1 MKTYRMLFGVLFFL
15 ALFAVSSVAQV
26 ATADLQV
33 GVKDT
38 KGAVVKGATVVVRN
52 LATGLERTQTANVDG
67 EYQFRA
73 LPPGHYEVTITA
85 TGFAKGKASDVVI
98 TVGQMAELP
107 VMLELAT
114 VKEEVTVSTEAELVE
129 TQRSTSSTTIEQTSI
144 DNLPING
151 RNYINF
157 ALTDSQLS
165 RDTAPSIGAAPTSG
179 INAGGQRARGNQVN
193 VDGMDAVDNSTNGI
207 RSTVSQEAVQEFQLL
222 TNGYSAEYGRASG
235 AVVNIVSKS
244 GTNQFHGSAYGY
256 LRNRYIQ
263 ATNPF
268 STTYQPA
275 YTRVQAGVA
284 LGGPIKKD
292 RTYYFFSFE
301 TTRRHES
308 GYSSIGQNNFGLTA
322 TTDLRPWMSA
332 ATGVPAGLVPQTLVP
347 VTPAQKAYME
357 QFFGPGPCGGP
368 LLSCLP
374 AAQQQQVVGYAI
386 LAGSSGSVATTG
398 VNPFTAFL
406 QGVGQPVGPGFFAP
420 TVSGQFDPL
429 PASFVNMNSLIGN
442 FPIGELTDIYSLR
455 LDHRLTSNQNLSMR
469 VGVSPSQVSGIQV
482 NAQGPQNFGQNAFSR
497 TSRQDY
503 HDWSINAMDSWTIGS
518 NKVNEFR
525 FQYSRRGLLYSY
537 ANSPDG
543 SKVAV
548 NIPGVAF
555 FGREPFS
562 FVNRTEQRYQFTDH
576 FSLTHGTHNFKW
588 GVDVNYLPLKAD
600 FTVNFGGIYNFGDLS
615 VAAGTP
621 TLLAVQAYG
630 AGLPQNF
637 IQGVGNPHDE
647 FTNTALAGFWQDSWR
662 MTHNF
667 TLNYGVRYDV
677 ELSPTFAAST
687 PLAAAAQDAL
697 GITQGI
703 PRDYNNIAPRI
714 GIAWDPKGD
723 GKTVIRSSFGLFYD
737 HPLLGLAFDSDVA
750 DGSQAP
756 QLVLFGGTLNGCTMN
771 AAFTFT
777 GRFGNAAACP
787 SLAPLSTALN
797 YLPNEQRFNPA
808 PNAPTAWANQEFLTA
823 GPGGTPIPLPFL
835 PFGFPTGKGF
845 VYPYSN
851 QVTFGIE
858 HDLGHDMSL
867 SLNYNFVGGR
877 HLNRPINR
885 NAAHTDLLV
894 QNWQVASNDPL
905 WNAPAGTTIPNPA
918 GGAYTLTA
926 SDAAALQAAKASF
939 ASDPRFVTTP
949 YTVLAGKGDPVPALP
964 LGQYAVGT
972 YVVPAVVSFF
982 RPSGINPS
990 LVPSA
995 SPVFGSLN
1003 AFLAAVGLPSMG
1015 EIPFSDM
1022 PANYSNGSSVY
1033 HGFTANLKKRFSKNY
1048 EFTASYTWSHAI
1060 DDSTDLESPLS
1071 PQDNYNPGAER
1082 SVSLF
1087 DQRHRFVFSGVVQ
1100 SGHRSSGFAG
1110 SLMSDWTLAPIIE
1123 IGSGRPFNIIT
1134 GIDNNFDFGTTTD
1147 RPSTATAGQTNSCGF
1162 SAVASKYS
1170 QTGYLIAPCWKDGV
1184 FTGNLGRNAGIR
1196 PMTVFTDMRVSKR
1209 INLTERLKLDAI
1221 MDAFNLINR
1230 FNVADVNPLW
1240 DQAGKATA
1248 AFDPRQFQFALRLA
1262 W

>member
-1 MKTYRMLFGVLFFL
+1 MKKNRELFGVLVLL
-15 ALFAVSSVAQV
+15 ALFAMPAIAQV
-26 ATADLQV
+26 ATADLHV
-33 GVKDT
+33 GVKDAN
-38 KGAVVKGATVVVRN
+38 GAVVKNATVTVRN
-52 LATGLERTQTANVDG
+52 TAQGLERTQTANVDG
-67 EYQFRA
+67 EYSFRA
-73 LPPGHYEVTITA
+73 LPPGRYEVTITA
-85 TGFAKGKASDVVI
+85 PGFGKAVANDVAI
-98 TVGQMAELP
+98 TVGQIAELP
-107 VMLELAT
+107 VTMELAT
-114 VKEEVTVSTEAELVE
+114 VKQEVTVSTEAELVE
-129 TQRSTSSTTIEQTSI
+129 TQRSSSSTTIEETRI

-157 ALTDSQLS
+157 ALTNSQLS

-222 TNGYSAEYGRASG
+222 TQGYSAEYGRASG

-244 GTNQFHGSAYGY
+244 GTNDFHGSAYGY

-275 YTRVQAGVA
+275 YTRTQAGVT

-301 TTRRHES
+301 TTRRNES
-308 GYSSIGQNNFGLTA
+308 GYSSIGQDNFGLTS
-322 TTDLRPWMSA
+322 TTDITKYVNGYYA
-332 ATGVPAGLVPQTLVP
+332 GHGVPVVLPAGSVVVP
-347 VTPAQKAYME
+347 VTPQ
-357 QFFGPGPCGGP
+357 Q
-368 LLSCLP
+368 
-374 AAQQQQVVGYAI
+374 AAFLDAAPVTSDTIGYAF
-386 LAGSSGSVATTG
+386 LVGSSGPVALAG
-398 VNPFTAFL
+398 ANPLAPLLGLPTKS
-406 QGVGQPVGPGFFAP
+406 FFGLSTSTP
-420 TVSGQFDPL
+420 ISL
-429 PASFVNMNSLIGN
+429 PASYVALNSLAGN
-442 FPIGELTDIYSLR
+442 FPVGEITDIYSLR
-455 LDHRLTSNQNLSMR
+455 LDHRLTNDQTLSMR
-469 VGVSPSQVSGIQV
+469 AGVSPSQVSGIQV
-482 NAQGPQNFGQNAFSR
+482 NAQGPQNFGQNAWSR

-503 HDWSINAMDSWTIGS
+503 HDWSINAQHSWTIGT

-525 FQYSRRGLLYSY
+525 FQYSRRGLLYAYS
-537 ANSPDG
+537 NSPDG
-543 SKVAV
+543 GKIAV

-562 FVNRTEQRYQFTDH
+562 PVERTEQRYQFTDH
-576 FSLTHGTHNFKW
+576 FSLTKGKHNLKW
-588 GVDVNYLPLKAD
+588 GADVNYLPLKAN
-600 FTVNFGGIYNFGDLS
+600 FELNFGGVYNFGDRTL
-615 VAAGTP
+615 VPGAP
-621 TLLAVQAYG
+621 TLLAVQMYG
-630 AGLPQNF
+630 VGIPENV

-647 FTNTALAGFWQDSWR
+647 FKNTAIAGFFQDSWR
-662 MTHNF
+662 MAHNF

-703 PRDYNNIAPRI
+703 PRDYNNIAPRV

-723 GKTVIRSSFGLFYD
+723 GKTVIRGSYGLFYD

-756 QLVLFGGTLNGCTMN
+756 QIVLFGGSLGCTLN
-771 AAFTFT
+771 AATTFT
-777 GRFGNAAACP
+777 GVFGTGATCASQTERDNLI
-787 SLAPLSTALN
+787 SLATALN
-797 YLPNEQRFNPA
+797 YQADQQRFNPA
-808 PNAPTAWANQEFLTA
+808 PNAPTAWANQAFLTA

-858 HDLGHDMSL
+858 HDLGHDMAL

-885 NAAHTDLLV
+885 NAARTDLLV
-894 QNWQVASNDPL
+894 QNWQVATNDPL
-905 WNAPAGTTIPNPA
+905 WNAPPGTTIQTPA
-918 GGAYTLTA
+918 GPYTLTA
-926 SDAAALQAAKASF
+926 SDSAALQAAKAGF
-939 ASDPRFVTTP
+939 ANDPRFVTTP
-949 YTVLAGKGDPVPALP
+949 LAVLAGNGDPVPGLP
-964 LGQYAVGT
+964 LGQYAAGT
-972 YVVPAVVSFF
+972 YVVPATVSFF

-990 LVPSA
+990 LIPSS
-995 SPVFGSLN
+995 SPVFPLLRGYLD
-1003 AFLAAVGLPSMG
+1003 AVGLPDIG
-1015 EIPFSDM
+1015 TIPFSDAA
-1022 PANYSNGSSVY
+1022 ANYSNGSSVY

-1048 EFTASYTWSHAI
+1048 EFLASYTWSHAI

-1071 PQDNYNPGAER
+1071 PQNNYDPAAER
-1082 SVSLF
+1082 SVSAF

-1100 SGHRSSGFAG
+1100 SGRRGHGFAG
-1110 SLMSDWTLAPIIE
+1110 GLMSDWTVAPIIE
-1123 IGSGRPFNIIT
+1123 VGSGRPFNIIT
-1134 GIDNNFDFGTTTD
+1134 GVDNNFDFGTTTD
-1147 RPSTATAGQTNSCGF
+1147 RPSTAAQNETNSCGF
-1162 SAVASKYS
+1162 TAVASKYS
-1170 QTGYLIAPCWKDGV
+1170 PTGYLIAPCWKDGA
-1184 FTGNLGRNAGIR
+1184 FTGNIGRNAGLR
-1196 PMTVFTDMRVSKR
+1196 PMTIFTDMRVSKR
-1209 INLTERLKLDAI
+1209 INITERVKLDAI
-1221 MDAFNLINR
+1221 MDGFNLINR

-1240 DQAGKATA
+1240 DHAGQATA

>member
-1 MKTYRMLFGVLFFL
+1 MKTMRELFGVLVLL

-26 ATADLQV
+26 ATADLRV

-38 KGAVVKGATVVVRN
+38 NGAVIKNATVVARN
-52 LATGLERTQTANVDG
+52 VATGFERTQTANFDG

-85 TGFAKGKASDVVI
+85 PGFAKGKASDLVI
-98 TVGQMAELP
+98 TVGQIAELP
-107 VMLELAT
+107 VTLELAT

-129 TQRSTSSTTIEQTSI
+129 TQQSSSSTTIEQARI

-157 ALTDSQLS
+157 ALTNSQLS
-165 RDTAPSIGAAPTSG
+165 RDTTPSIGAAPTSG

-207 RSTVSQEAVQEFQLL
+207 RSTVSQEAVQEFQLQ
-222 TNGYSAEYGRASG
+222 TEGYTAEYGRASG
-235 AVVNIVSKS
+235 AVINIVTKT
-244 GTNQFHGSAYGY
+244 GTNEFHGSAYGY

-268 STTYQPA
+268 STVYQPA
-275 YTRVQAGVA
+275 YTRTQAGIA

-301 TTRRHES
+301 TTRRNES
-308 GYSSIGQNNFGLTA
+308 GFTSIGADNFGLTA

-332 ATGVPAGLVPQTLVP
+332 ATGIPAAAVPTTLVP
-347 VTPAQKAYME
+347 VTPQQKAYME

-374 AAQQQQVVGYAI
+374 AAQQEQVVGYAL
-386 LAGSSGSVATTG
+386 LAGTSGSVATTG
-398 VNPFTAFL
+398 VNPFTTFL
-406 QGVGQPVGPGFFAP
+406 KATGAPQFAGLGPGFFSP
-420 TVSGQFDPL
+420 TSSGQFTPL
-429 PASFVNMNSLIGN
+429 PASFVNLNTIGGN
-442 FPIGELTDIYSLR
+442 FPVGEITDIASLR
-455 LDHRLTSNQNLSMR
+455 LDHRLTSDQTLSIR
-469 VGVSPSQVSGIQV
+469 AGVSPSQISGIQV
-482 NAQGPQNFGQNAFSR
+482 NAQGPQNFGQNAYSR

-503 HDWSINAMDSWTIGS
+503 HDWSINTQHSWTIGT

-537 ANSPDG
+537 ANTADG
-543 SKVAV
+543 AKVGV

-562 FVNRTEQRYQFTDH
+562 FVNRTEKRYEFTDH
-576 FSLTHGTHNFKW
+576 FSLTKGKHNMKW
-588 GVDVNYLPLKAD
+588 GVDVNYLPLEAD
-600 FTVNFGGIYNFGDLS
+600 FTVNFGGVYDFGDLNLGG
-615 VAAGTP
+615 GTP

-630 AGLPQNF
+630 SGIPQTF
-637 IQGVGNPHDE
+637 IQGVGNPHDK
-647 FTNTALAGFWQDSWR
+647 FSNTALAGFWEDSWR
-662 MTHNF
+662 MAHNF

-677 ELSPTFAAST
+677 EFTPTFAATT
-687 PLAAAAQDAL
+687 PEAAAAQNAL

-703 PRDYNNIAPRI
+703 PRDYNNIAPRV
-714 GIAWDPKGD
+714 GIAWDPRGD

-737 HPLLGLAFDSDVA
+737 HPLLALAFDSDVA

-756 QLVLFGGTLNGCTMN
+756 QIGLGFGLPSPGCTLS
-771 AAFTFT
+771 AANIFT
-777 GRFGNAAACP
+777 GLFSTCP
-787 SLAPLSTALN
+787 LAGELN
-797 YLPNEQRFNPA
+797 YLPDQQRFNPT
-808 PNAPTAWANQEFLTA
+808 PNAPTAWANQAFLTA
-823 GPGGTPIPLPFL
+823 GPGGGPIPLTLL
-835 PFGFPTGKGF
+835 PFGLPTAKNF

-858 HDLGHDMSL
+858 HDLGHDMAL

-877 HLNRPINR
+877 HLNRPINVNPVR
-885 NAAHTDLLV
+885 TDLLV
-894 QNWQVASNDPL
+894 QNWRNALAAGDPGAQL
-905 WNAPAGTTIPNPA
+905 SPLLVGSEGGSPCGANWIAPAI
-918 GGAYTLTA
+918 
-926 SDAAALQAAKASF
+926 
-939 ASDPRFVTTP
+939 
-949 YTVLAGKGDPVPALP
+949 
-964 LGQYAVGT
+964 
-972 YVVPAVVSFF
+972 VSFF

-990 LVPSA
+990 YLGQYPNGIGGTPCETVANALLSAYGLGVGVP
-995 SPVFGSLN
+995 V
-1003 AFLAAVGLPSMG
+1003 
-1015 EIPFSDM
+1015 PFSDM
-1022 PANYSNGSSVY
+1022 LGNFSNGSSVY

-1048 EFTASYTWSHAI
+1048 EFLASYTWSHAI
-1060 DDSTDLESPLS
+1060 DDSTDLQTPLA
-1071 PQDNYNPGAER
+1071 PQDNFNPAAER
-1082 SVSLF
+1082 STSAF

-1100 SGHRSSGFAG
+1100 SGHRGHGFAG
-1110 SLMSDWTLAPIIE
+1110 SLMSDWTVAPIIE

-1134 GIDNNFDFGTTTD
+1134 GIDNNFDFGTLTD
-1147 RPSTATAGQTNSCGF
+1147 RPSIAQANQTNTCGF
-1162 SAVASKYS
+1162 TAAPSKYS
-1170 QTGYLIAPCWKDGV
+1170 PTGYLIAPCWQDGV
-1184 FTGNLGRNAGIR
+1184 FTGNLPRNSGIR

-1209 INLTERLKLDAI
+1209 ISLTERVKLDAI
-1221 MDAFNLINR
+1221 MDGFNLINK

-1248 AFDPRQFQFALRLA
+1248 AFDPRQFQFALRLS